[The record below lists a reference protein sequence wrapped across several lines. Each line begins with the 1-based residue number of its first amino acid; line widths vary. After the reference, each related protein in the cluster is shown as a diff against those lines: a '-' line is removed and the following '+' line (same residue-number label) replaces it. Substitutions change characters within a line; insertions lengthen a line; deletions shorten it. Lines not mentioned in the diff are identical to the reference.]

1 MITDVLISK
10 IKNESES
17 YINDL
22 AEKENGLV
30 WEDVDDKAHH
40 DLIRKITAF
49 GELFPT
55 AAKEC
60 LELIG
65 NVERAYA
72 AHKEWFAD
80 YNKYMEEMAAQAD
93 NERYALDVAIESTLH
108 HYL

>member
-1 MITDVLISK
+1 MITDALLTK

-22 AEKENGLV
+22 QEKQQGLI
-30 WEDVDDKAHH
+30 WEDVDDKTHH

-55 AAKEC
+55 ASKEC

-65 NVERAYA
+65 EVERAYA
-72 AHKEWFAD
+72 THKEWFAD
-80 YNKYMEEMAAQAD
+80 YEKYMENMAAEAE
-93 NERYALDVAIESTLH
+93 NERYAYDVAIESTLH
-108 HYL
+108 HYY